1 MKKKLAKKLASRKGL
16 TLVELLAAIMILA
29 LIGVGMATG
38 MTAATQTYERSVF
51 SSETLVLQDT
61 INTTLGDY
69 LRYASGVVDD
79 SGAVTVASEEYGT
92 GTFVTGKGGAVF
104 TPGAG
109 YLYFDAGGKKA
120 LVVNSGAYTDL
131 AVKNFVITYA
141 PDTGVFHVTYQ
152 LQKKG
157 GEGVAVDCQTDFRSL
172 AVS

>member
-61 INTTLGDY
+61 INTTLGEY

-79 SGAVTVASEEYGT
+79 SGAVTVAYSRTWPALLRTSTGSTWPLAPTVKLGT
-92 GTFVTGKGGAVF
+92 APVQSAGRLLPPVGLAGPPGTLGASVKA
-104 TPGAG
+104 TVLGVPG
-109 YLYFDAGGKKA
+109 L
-120 LVVNSGAYTDL
+120 LRLPS
-131 AVKNFVITYA
+131 
-141 PDTGVFHVTYQ
+141 PM
-152 LQKKG
+152 
-157 GEGVAVDCQTDFRSL
+157 RR
-172 AVS
+172 